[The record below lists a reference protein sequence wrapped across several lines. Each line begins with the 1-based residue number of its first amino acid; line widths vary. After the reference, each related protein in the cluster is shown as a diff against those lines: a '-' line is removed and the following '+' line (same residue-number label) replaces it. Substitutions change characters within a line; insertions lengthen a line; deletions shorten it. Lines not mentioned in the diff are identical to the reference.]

1 MKVYCLILANL
12 LINNKITYM
21 SNNAN
26 PLSVS
31 SNLNKDKLLSSC
43 ILILLISYRLQE
55 SICLREASL
64 NDILWQ
70 DDPIK
75 KPNQP

>member
-1 MKVYCLILANL
+1 
-12 LINNKITYM
+12 M

-55 SICLREASL
+55 SICLREASF
-64 NDILWQ
+64 NDFLWQ

>member
-1 MKVYCLILANL
+1 
-12 LINNKITYM
+12 M

-43 ILILLISYRLQE
+43 MLILLISYRLQE
-55 SICLREASL
+55 SICLREASF

-70 DDPIK
+70 DDPIE